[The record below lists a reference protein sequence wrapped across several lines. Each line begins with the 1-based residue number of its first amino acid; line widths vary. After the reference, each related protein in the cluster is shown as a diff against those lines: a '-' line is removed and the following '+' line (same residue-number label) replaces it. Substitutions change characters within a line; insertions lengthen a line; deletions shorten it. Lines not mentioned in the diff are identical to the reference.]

1 VNVEVVEEW
10 RTRDLR
16 RAVLRPNLP
25 PDVPL
30 PGDGLADGVH
40 LAAVDDDGIVLGTCF
55 VYPHGCPWQPDRV
68 AAWHLRQMATAEGH
82 RGLGIGGA
90 VLEAAA
96 AYVLAQRARLLWC
109 NARERAVPFYR
120 RHGFAIHGGV
130 FTDDRH
136 PIPHQRMWR
145 ELSELPTASTEVGRR
160 KADRSSEQ
168 VR

>member
-96 AYVLAQRARLLWC
+96 AYVLARRVAIAVVQCPGTR
-109 NARERAVPFYR
+109 RAVLP
-120 RHGFAIHGGV
+120 
-130 FTDDRH
+130 TPWLRH
-136 PIPHQRMWR
+136 PRRRVHRRSPPH
-145 ELSELPTASTEVGRR
+145 PAP
-160 KADRSSEQ
+160 ADVARTFRATHG
-168 VR
+168 VY